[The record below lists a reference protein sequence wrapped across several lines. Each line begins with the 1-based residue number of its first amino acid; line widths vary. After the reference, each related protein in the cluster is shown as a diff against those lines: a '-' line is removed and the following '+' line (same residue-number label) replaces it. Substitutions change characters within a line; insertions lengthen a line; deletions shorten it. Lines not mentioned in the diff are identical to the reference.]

1 MSKKDILSLPD
12 ADVNEHFLDVIPDKY
27 CRTLTGGYSNFFN
40 GINGIRCEEGKHN
53 IHNNLGAI
61 TYPSTID
68 NITLVLKLIDS
79 LRYFTE
85 KVKRDLNIA
94 ITEWNST
101 GRYYPDVT
109 LSLERYMQIKG
120 LTNKKE
126 AIQDIKKSL
135 DVLIHSSIFIKKEH
149 TKSNFSNINIP
160 IFSSTSYRRGIIRYQ
175 FTDIF
180 LKLLRETTSFI
191 IVHEILFRIPINKS
205 TAYHLA
211 WRLINH
217 SRMNVNKQNEDKIP
231 VVSLLESCPTFPRE
245 ENVINNLTNQIR
257 KPFEKS
263 LDYLCEIGILNEW
276 TYCYSDNIPISDKE
290 FNKTRFFYE
299 KFKNYHVKFII
310 ADWDE
315 PRQEFFKHQKNITH
329 KLKSED
335 KKVLD
340 KKFNKLSKRLRKI
353 EKEKTVL

>member
-1 MSKKDILSLPD
+1 MNKNDILSVPD
-12 ADVNEHFLDVIPDKY
+12 ASVNLLDIATDKY
-27 CRTLTGGYSNFFN
+27 YRTLTGGYSNFFN
-40 GINGIRCEEGKHN
+40 GINGIRCDEGKHN
-53 IHNNLGAI
+53 IHNNLGTI

-68 NITLVLKLIDS
+68 NVTLVLKLIDS

-126 AIQDIKKSL
+126 TIQDIRKSL
-135 DVLIHSSIFIKKEH
+135 DVLIHSSIFIQKEH
-149 TKSNFSNINIP
+149 SKSNFSNINIP
-160 IFSSTSYRRGIIRYQ
+160 IFSSISYRRGIIRYE

-217 SRMNVNKQNEDKIP
+217 SRMNVNKRNEDTIP
-231 VVSLLESCPTFPRE
+231 VFSLLESCPTFPRE

-263 LDYLCEIGILNEW
+263 LDYLCEIGILKEW
-276 TYCYSDNIPISDKE
+276 TYCYSDGTPLSDKE
-290 FNKTRFFYE
+290 LNATRFFYE
-299 KFKNYHVKFII
+299 KFKSYHVKFIMK
-310 ADWDE
+310 DWDK
-315 PRQEFFKHQKNITH
+315 PREVYLKYLKN
-329 KLKSED
+329 
-335 KKVLD
+335 KKVS
-340 KKFNKLSKRLRKI
+340 KKSGRKKKL
-353 EKEKTVL
+353 

>member
-1 MSKKDILSLPD
+1 MSKKDIFSFPD
-12 ADVNEHFLDVIPDKY
+12 ASVDPLDVATDKY
-27 CRTLTGGYSNFFN
+27 YRTLTGGYSNFFN
-40 GINGIRCEEGKHN
+40 GINGIRCDEGKHD
-53 IHNNLGAI
+53 LGTI

-135 DVLIHSSIFIKKEH
+135 DVLIHSSIFIQKEH
-149 TKSNFSNINIP
+149 SKSNFSNINIP
-160 IFSSTSYRRGIIRYQ
+160 IFAGTSYRRGIIRYQ

-217 SRMNVNKQNEDKIP
+217 SRMNVNKQNEDIIP
-231 VVSLLESCPTFPRE
+231 VFSLLESCPTFPRE

-276 TYCYSDNIPISDKE
+276 TYCYSDGTPLSDKE
-290 FNKTRFFYE
+290 LNETRFFYE
-299 KFKNYHVKFII
+299 KFKNYHVKFIM

-315 PRQEFFKHQKNITH
+315 PRQEFLKHQKNITH
-329 KLKSED
+329 KLNLGD
-335 KKVLD
+335 KKILD
-340 KKFNKLSKRLRKI
+340 KKYNKLSTRVRKI
-353 EKEKTVL
+353 EKKVS

>member
-1 MSKKDILSLPD
+1 MNKNDILSVPD
-12 ADVNEHFLDVIPDKY
+12 ASVNLLDITTDKY
-27 CRTLTGGYSNFFN
+27 YRTLTGGHSNFLN
-40 GINGIRCEEGKHN
+40 GINGIRCDEGKHD
-53 IHNNLGAI
+53 IHNNLGTI

-68 NITLVLKLIDS
+68 NINLVLKFIDS

-126 AIQDIKKSL
+126 TIQDMKKSL
-135 DVLIHSSIFIKKEH
+135 DVLIHSSIFIQKEYS
-149 TKSNFSNINIP
+149 KSNFSNINIP
-160 IFSSTSYRRGIIRYQ
+160 IFSSISYRRGIIRYE

-211 WRLINH
+211 WRLLNH
-217 SRMNVNKQNEDKIP
+217 SRMNVNKRNEDTIP
-231 VVSLLESCPTFPRE
+231 VFSLLESCPTFPSE

-276 TYCYSDNIPISDKE
+276 TYCYSDGIPLSDKE
-290 FNKTRFFYE
+290 LNATRFFYE
-299 KFKNYHVKFII
+299 KFKSYHVKFIMK
-310 ADWDE
+310 DWDK
-315 PRQEFFKHQKNITH
+315 PREVYLKYLKNKKVPKKRGRKK
-329 KLKSED
+329 KLK
-335 KKVLD
+335 
-340 KKFNKLSKRLRKI
+340 
-353 EKEKTVL
+353 T